1 MKLSL
6 VKTAIV
12 DGANLEV
19 YKIADYTVHVS
30 AYKNGRKFIII
41 RKKNNYY
48 LPVIYCNT
56 DMQGNVIG
64 FGIQPT
70 SYGILSIEKTK
81 KMIIALEEAV
91 KVAEVLTKEFVKE
104 K

>member
-12 DGANLEV
+12 DDANLEV

-30 AYKNGRKFIII
+30 AYKNGRKLIII

-48 LPVIYCNT
+48 LPAIYCND
-56 DMQGNVIG
+56 DMKGNILG
-64 FGIQPT
+64 FGIQTT
-70 SYGILSIEKTK
+70 SYGMLSTEETK
-81 KMIIALEEAV
+81 KMIAALEEAV
-91 KVAEVLTKEFVKE
+91 KVAEVLTKEFAKQ
-104 K
+104 